1 MSNPTDLRVIKT
13 RQAIRIALISLLSE
27 KELSDITISEL
38 SARAQVNRKTFYRHY
53 RSISDVV
60 TEFEN
65 ELLSD
70 FSDILKT
77 SNTSIFNIGSVLGE
91 ISALISSNQEYFV
104 KLLKLNPELFS
115 TGRVKAMLRRAIEIA
130 LRDVCVVN
138 DEQTLHALSEFTVS
152 GVLSLY
158 SGWFYSRCSGALYVI
173 TDIPRRMTTD
183 GMRGF
188 VPAEK
193 MHEILKSRSR
203 TGAFRS
209 FIRYPLELRRS
220 EGGHSRR

>member
-1 MSNPTDLRVIKT
+1 MKHNEQSQQTK
-13 RQAIRIALISLLSE
+13 QALSE
-27 KELSDITISEL
+27 ALKAMMKKKPLNKITVRELVEDCG
-38 SARAQVNRKTFYRHY
+38 VNRKTFYRHY

-158 SGWFYSRCSGALYVI
+158 SGWFDSGCTGSLDVI
-173 TDIPRRMTTD
+173 TDIARRMTTD
-183 GMRGF
+183 GLRGF

-193 MHEILKSRSR
+193 LHEILK
-203 TGAFRS
+203 
-209 FIRYPLELRRS
+209 
-220 EGGHSRR
+220 

>member
-1 MSNPTDLRVIKT
+1 MSNPTDMRVIKP

-91 ISALISSNQEYFV
+91 ISALISSYLEFFV
-104 KLLKLNPELFS
+104 KLLKLNP
-115 TGRVKAMLRRAIEIA
+115 
-130 LRDVCVVN
+130 
-138 DEQTLHALSEFTVS
+138 
-152 GVLSLY
+152 
-158 SGWFYSRCSGALYVI
+158 
-173 TDIPRRMTTD
+173 
-183 GMRGF
+183 
-188 VPAEK
+188 
-193 MHEILKSRSR
+193 
-203 TGAFRS
+203 
-209 FIRYPLELRRS
+209 
-220 EGGHSRR
+220 

>member
-13 RQAIRIALISLLSE
+13 RQTIRNALISLLSE

-53 RSISDVV
+53 RSISDVI

-104 KLLKLNPELFS
+104 KLLKLNPSFS
-115 TGRVKAMLRRAIEIA
+115 AADA
-130 LRDVCVVN
+130 
-138 DEQTLHALSEFTVS
+138 
-152 GVLSLY
+152 
-158 SGWFYSRCSGALYVI
+158 SRLCCAA
-173 TDIPRRMTTD
+173 R
-183 GMRGF
+183 
-188 VPAEK
+188 
-193 MHEILKSRSR
+193 
-203 TGAFRS
+203 
-209 FIRYPLELRRS
+209 
-220 EGGHSRR
+220 

>member
-1 MSNPTDLRVIKT
+1 M
-13 RQAIRIALISLLSE
+13 
-27 KELSDITISEL
+27 
-38 SARAQVNRKTFYRHY
+38 
-53 RSISDVV
+53 
-60 TEFEN
+60 
-65 ELLSD
+65 SD

-91 ISALISSNQEYFV
+91 ISALISSKQEYFV

-158 SGWFYSRCSGALYVI
+158 SGWFDSGCTGSLDVI
-173 TDIPRRMTTD
+173 TDIARRMTTD
-183 GMRGF
+183 GLRGF

-193 MHEILKSRSR
+193 LHEILK
-203 TGAFRS
+203 
-209 FIRYPLELRRS
+209 
-220 EGGHSRR
+220 

>member
-115 TGRVKAMLRRAIEIA
+115 TGRVKAMLRRAKIVRYCPKIISIFLFYIFYLA
-130 LRDVCVVN
+130 VN
-138 DEQTLHALSEFTVS
+138 HFRISCETFNVS
-152 GVLSLY
+152 L
-158 SGWFYSRCSGALYVI
+158 
-173 TDIPRRMTTD
+173 
-183 GMRGF
+183 
-188 VPAEK
+188 
-193 MHEILKSRSR
+193 
-203 TGAFRS
+203 
-209 FIRYPLELRRS
+209 
-220 EGGHSRR
+220 

>member
-130 LRDVCVVN
+130 LRDVCV
-138 DEQTLHALSEFTVS
+138 
-152 GVLSLY
+152 
-158 SGWFYSRCSGALYVI
+158 
-173 TDIPRRMTTD
+173 
-183 GMRGF
+183 
-188 VPAEK
+188 
-193 MHEILKSRSR
+193 EIGR
-203 TGAFRS
+203 A
-209 FIRYPLELRRS
+209 
-220 EGGHSRR
+220 HV

>member
-13 RQAIRIALISLLSE
+13 RQAIRSALISLLSE

-38 SARAQVNRKTFYRHY
+38 SARALVNRKTFYRHY

-158 SGWFYSRCSGALYVI
+158 SGWFDSGCTGSLDVI
-173 TDIPRRMTTD
+173 TDIARRMTTD
-183 GMRGF
+183 GLRGF

-193 MHEILKSRSR
+193 LHEILK
-203 TGAFRS
+203 
-209 FIRYPLELRRS
+209 
-220 EGGHSRR
+220 

>member
-13 RQAIRIALISLLSE
+13 HQAIRIALISLLSE

-38 SARAQVNRKTFYRHY
+38 SARGQVIRKTFYRHY

-158 SGWFYSRCSGALYVI
+158 SGWFDSGCTGSLDVI
-173 TDIPRRMTTD
+173 TDIARRMTTD
-183 GMRGF
+183 GLRGF

-193 MHEILKSRSR
+193 LHEILK
-203 TGAFRS
+203 
-209 FIRYPLELRRS
+209 
-220 EGGHSRR
+220 

>member
-1 MSNPTDLRVIKT
+1 MAQKYTRNMIRNVFIEMLDERPFDEITVTDLVT
-13 RQAIRIALISLLSE
+13 RCEI
-27 KELSDITISEL
+27 
-38 SARAQVNRKTFYRHY
+38 NRKTFYRHY

-158 SGWFYSRCSGALYVI
+158 SGWFDSGCTGSLDVI
-173 TDIPRRMTTD
+173 TDIARRMTTD
-183 GMRGF
+183 GLRGF

-193 MHEILKSRSR
+193 LHEILK
-203 TGAFRS
+203 
-209 FIRYPLELRRS
+209 
-220 EGGHSRR
+220 

>member
-38 SARAQVNRKTFYRHY
+38 SARAHVNRKTFYRHY

-158 SGWFYSRCSGALYVI
+158 SGWFDSGCTGSLDVI
-173 TDIPRRMTTD
+173 TDIARRMTTD
-183 GMRGF
+183 GLRGF

-193 MHEILKSRSR
+193 LHEILK
-203 TGAFRS
+203 
-209 FIRYPLELRRS
+209 
-220 EGGHSRR
+220 

>member
-1 MSNPTDLRVIKT
+1 MKHNEQSQQTK
-13 RQAIRIALISLLSE
+13 QALSE
-27 KELSDITISEL
+27 ALKAMMKKKPLNKITVRELVEDCG
-38 SARAQVNRKTFYRHY
+38 VNRKTFYRHY

-130 LRDVCVVN
+130 LRDV
-138 DEQTLHALSEFTVS
+138 
-152 GVLSLY
+152 
-158 SGWFYSRCSGALYVI
+158 
-173 TDIPRRMTTD
+173 
-183 GMRGF
+183 
-188 VPAEK
+188 
-193 MHEILKSRSR
+193 
-203 TGAFRS
+203 
-209 FIRYPLELRRS
+209 
-220 EGGHSRR
+220 

>member
-13 RQAIRIALISLLSE
+13 RQAIRIALISQLSE

-38 SARAQVNRKTFYRHY
+38 SARAQVNRKTFYRHS

-158 SGWFYSRCSGALYVI
+158 SGWFDSGCTGSLDVI
-173 TDIPRRMTTD
+173 TDIARRMTTD
-183 GMRGF
+183 GLRGF

-193 MHEILKSRSR
+193 LHEILK
-203 TGAFRS
+203 
-209 FIRYPLELRRS
+209 
-220 EGGHSRR
+220 

>member
-1 MSNPTDLRVIKT
+1 MPRWIIIVILT
-13 RQAIRIALISLLSE
+13 RQHSENDRKTAFKIKKHKEQSQQTKQALSE
-27 KELSDITISEL
+27 ALKAMMKKKALKNFTVRELVEDCG
-38 SARAQVNRKTFYRHY
+38 VNRKTFYRHY

-158 SGWFYSRCSGALYVI
+158 SGWFDSGCTGSLDVI
-173 TDIPRRMTTD
+173 TDIARRMTTD
-183 GMRGF
+183 GLRGF

-193 MHEILKSRSR
+193 LHEILK
-203 TGAFRS
+203 
-209 FIRYPLELRRS
+209 
-220 EGGHSRR
+220 

>member
-1 MSNPTDLRVIKT
+1 
-13 RQAIRIALISLLSE
+13 
-27 KELSDITISEL
+27 
-38 SARAQVNRKTFYRHY
+38 
-53 RSISDVV
+53 
-60 TEFEN
+60 
-65 ELLSD
+65 
-70 FSDILKT
+70 
-77 SNTSIFNIGSVLGE
+77 VLGE

-158 SGWFYSRCSGALYVI
+158 SGWFDSGCTGSLDVI
-173 TDIPRRMTTD
+173 TDIARRMTTD
-183 GMRGF
+183 GLRGF

-193 MHEILKSRSR
+193 LHEILK
-203 TGAFRS
+203 
-209 FIRYPLELRRS
+209 
-220 EGGHSRR
+220 

>member
-70 FSDILKT
+70 FSDIL
-77 SNTSIFNIGSVLGE
+77 GE

-158 SGWFYSRCSGALYVI
+158 SGWFDSGCTGSLDVI
-173 TDIPRRMTTD
+173 TDIARRMTTD
-183 GMRGF
+183 GLRGF

-193 MHEILKSRSR
+193 LHEILK
-203 TGAFRS
+203 
-209 FIRYPLELRRS
+209 
-220 EGGHSRR
+220 

>member
-13 RQAIRIALISLLSE
+13 HQAIRIALISLLSE

-38 SARAQVNRKTFYRHY
+38 SARAQVNRQTFYRHY

-158 SGWFYSRCSGALYVI
+158 SGWFDSGCTGSLDVI
-173 TDIPRRMTTD
+173 TDIARRMTTD
-183 GMRGF
+183 GLRGF

-193 MHEILKSRSR
+193 LHEILK
-203 TGAFRS
+203 
-209 FIRYPLELRRS
+209 
-220 EGGHSRR
+220 

>member
-38 SARAQVNRKTFYRHY
+38 SARAQVNRKTFYQHY

-158 SGWFYSRCSGALYVI
+158 SAWFDSGCTGSLDVI
-173 TDIPRRMTTD
+173 TDIARRMTTD
-183 GMRGF
+183 GLRGF

-193 MHEILKSRSR
+193 LHEILK
-203 TGAFRS
+203 
-209 FIRYPLELRRS
+209 
-220 EGGHSRR
+220 

>member
-130 LRDVCVVN
+130 LRDVCGVN
-138 DEQTLHALSEFTVS
+138 DEQIAAFQRECDEQYGENAALNPNNIIESKKFAITTPAVKLSIAPENSFLIEARVIIGRIYLLIPADD
-152 GVLSLY
+152 GVEVN
-158 SGWFYSRCSGALYVI
+158 GIGVN
-173 TDIPRRMTTD
+173 IPGLTKD
-183 GMRGF
+183 
-188 VPAEK
+188 E
-193 MHEILKSRSR
+193 
-203 TGAFRS
+203 
-209 FIRYPLELRRS
+209 
-220 EGGHSRR
+220 

>member
-115 TGRVKAMLRRAIEIA
+115 TGRVKARRCPA
-130 LRDVCVVN
+130 
-138 DEQTLHALSEFTVS
+138 
-152 GVLSLY
+152 Y
-158 SGWFYSRCSGALYVI
+158 
-173 TDIPRRMTTD
+173 PR
-183 GMRGF
+183 
-188 VPAEK
+188 
-193 MHEILKSRSR
+193 
-203 TGAFRS
+203 
-209 FIRYPLELRRS
+209 
-220 EGGHSRR
+220 

>member
-104 KLLKLNPELFS
+104 KLLKLTRSFS
-115 TGRVKAMLRRAIEIA
+115 APGA
-130 LRDVCVVN
+130 
-138 DEQTLHALSEFTVS
+138 
-152 GVLSLY
+152 
-158 SGWFYSRCSGALYVI
+158 SRLCSGALS
-173 TDIPRRMTTD
+173 
-183 GMRGF
+183 
-188 VPAEK
+188 K
-193 MHEILKSRSR
+193 
-203 TGAFRS
+203 
-209 FIRYPLELRRS
+209 
-220 EGGHSRR
+220 

>member
-1 MSNPTDLRVIKT
+1 MKHNEQSQQTK
-13 RQAIRIALISLLSE
+13 QALSE
-27 KELSDITISEL
+27 ALKAMMKKKPLNKITVGELVEDCG
-38 SARAQVNRKTFYRHY
+38 VNRKTFYRHY

-158 SGWFYSRCSGALYVI
+158 SGWFDSGCTGSLDVI
-173 TDIPRRMTTD
+173 TDIARRMTTD
-183 GMRGF
+183 GLRGF

-193 MHEILKSRSR
+193 LHEILK
-203 TGAFRS
+203 
-209 FIRYPLELRRS
+209 
-220 EGGHSRR
+220 

>member
-38 SARAQVNRKTFYRHY
+38 SAREQVNRKTFYRHY

-158 SGWFYSRCSGALYVI
+158 SGWFDSGCTGSLDVI
-173 TDIPRRMTTD
+173 TDIARRMTTD
-183 GMRGF
+183 GLRGF

-193 MHEILKSRSR
+193 LHEILK
-203 TGAFRS
+203 
-209 FIRYPLELRRS
+209 
-220 EGGHSRR
+220 

>member
-38 SARAQVNRKTFYRHY
+38 SARAQVNRKTFYRDY

-158 SGWFYSRCSGALYVI
+158 SGWFDSGCTGSLDVI
-173 TDIPRRMTTD
+173 TDIARRMTTD
-183 GMRGF
+183 GLRGF

-193 MHEILKSRSR
+193 LHEILK
-203 TGAFRS
+203 
-209 FIRYPLELRRS
+209 
-220 EGGHSRR
+220 

>member
-1 MSNPTDLRVIKT
+1 MR
-13 RQAIRIALISLLSE
+13 
-27 KELSDITISEL
+27 ELVEDCG
-38 SARAQVNRKTFYRHY
+38 VNRKTFYRHY

-130 LRDVCVVN
+130 LRDVCIVN

-158 SGWFYSRCSGALYVI
+158 SGWFDSGCTGSLDVI
-173 TDIPRRMTTD
+173 TDIARRMTTD
-183 GMRGF
+183 GLRGF

-193 MHEILKSRSR
+193 LHEILK
-203 TGAFRS
+203 
-209 FIRYPLELRRS
+209 
-220 EGGHSRR
+220 

>member
-115 TGRVKAMLRRAIEIA
+115 TRQGYAPARYRDSPARRVRRERRADTACAVGI
-130 LRDVCVVN
+130 
-138 DEQTLHALSEFTVS
+138 H
-152 GVLSLY
+152 G
-158 SGWFYSRCSGALYVI
+158 
-173 TDIPRRMTTD
+173 
-183 GMRGF
+183 
-188 VPAEK
+188 K
-193 MHEILKSRSR
+193 
-203 TGAFRS
+203 
-209 FIRYPLELRRS
+209 RRS
-220 EGGHSRR
+220 VAVFGVV